1 MAWEKSSESLI
12 EAFYQALP
20 DDERVERRKM
30 FGFPCAFVNGN
41 MFTGLHQKDLI
52 VRLPE
57 AARAELLELPGT
69 SLFEP
74 MAGRVMREYVAV
86 PRAMQ
91 GDAEFL
97 SAQGDAEFL
106 SAWVEKSYEFAKALP
121 VKVPKKRT
129 RKKKA

>member
-12 EAFYQALP
+12 EAFFEALP
-20 DDERVERRKM
+20 DDGRVERRKM

-41 MFTGLHQKDLI
+41 MFTGLHQKDMI

-57 AARAELLELPGT
+57 DARAALLEMPGAG
-69 SLFEP
+69 LFEP

-91 GDAEFL
+91 GDPEAL
-97 SAQGDAEFL
+97 A
-106 SAWVEKSYEFAKALP
+106 AWVAKSYEFAKALP
-121 VKVPKKRT
+121 VKIPKKRA

>member
-1 MAWEKSSESLI
+1 MAWEMSSESLI

-20 DDERVERRKM
+20 DDERIERRKM

-57 AARAELLELPGT
+57 ATRAELLELPGT

-97 SAQGDAEFL
+97 A
-106 SAWVEKSYEFAKALP
+106 AWVEKSYEFAKALP

>member
-1 MAWEKSSESLI
+1 MAWEKSSEKLI

-30 FGFPCAFVNGN
+30 FGYPCAFVNGN

-57 AARAELLELPGT
+57 ATRAELLELPGT

-74 MAGRVMREYVAV
+74 MEGRVMREYVAV
-86 PRAMQ
+86 PRAMH
-91 GDAEFL
+91 DDIEAL
-97 SAQGDAEFL
+97 A
-106 SAWVEKSYEFAKALP
+106 AWVSRSYEFAVALP
-121 VKVPKKRT
+121 VKVPKKRA
-129 RKKKA
+129 RKKRA